1 MDTTTAPPEG
11 LRTRGLHFWHD
22 TLASFELSDA
32 ERQILTEVCR
42 TLDNLDDLAEAIE
55 LDGPTTKGSMGQT
68 VVHPALTE
76 ARGQRLVLHRLLA
89 ALQLPDEDGQTLT
102 TATQTRAQT
111 ANRARWNRTG
121 PKAV

>member
-1 MDTTTAPPEG
+1 MTTTEPPEG
-11 LRTRGLHFWHD
+11 LQTRGRHFWTD
-22 TLASFELSDA
+22 TLDRYELSDA
-32 ERQILTEVCR
+32 EQQILTEVCR

-89 ALQLPDEDGQTLT
+89 ALQLPDEDGQTIT
-102 TATQTRAQT
+102 TATQTRGRTAAQ
-111 ANRARWNRTG
+111 ARWNRTG